1 MLSSL
6 FRVIVS
12 VIGMSMGGAAAADTP
27 GLKSLFGW
35 LEPVRIDDAR
45 LILEAK
51 LDTGATTSS
60 IDAREVRRFRRGVDR
75 VVKFRLVSE
84 EGKLTDVIERP
95 LVRVVRIKRH
105 GGEPQRRPV
114 IKLTV
119 CFGALERE
127 VEFSLVNRNQFD
139 QPVLLGRNAL
149 EGFTVIDPELSHTSS
164 PDCHSP

>member
-1 MLSSL
+1 MFSPIL
-6 FRVIVS
+6 RVIIS
-12 VIGMSMGGAAAADTP
+12 VLGIAVGGTSAADTP

-35 LEPVRIDDAR
+35 LEPVRINDAE
-45 LILEAK
+45 LTLEAK

-60 IDAREVRRFRRGVDR
+60 IDAREVRRVRRGAER

-84 EGKLTDVIERP
+84 EGELTEVIERP

-114 IKLTV
+114 IRLTV

-149 EGFTVIDPELSHTSS
+149 EGFTVIDPELAHTSTPNCGS
-164 PDCHSP
+164 S